1 MKPQKLFLML
11 IVLFTIGIQ
20 VNAQNATIKENV
32 VTFPTITDY
41 EYFANN
47 PAERNSLEAVV
58 KNSAVQTLS
67 KQEITAEEIPEFLQT
82 ILNQDYIV
90 AIGSFYIKLDIKN
103 NKCLAVKNDVENAYT
118 NLVNSNTESKEVMQF
133 ILDKTE
139 VLEVLKKIENGEVK
153 VEDYNSEPKDD
164 SDDQTFRCKNATVY
178 SNKLS
183 QGWHKVID
191 KTCPVDG
198 KALQFGDLK
207 LVYQSV
213 GIYFSL
219 QSKGKNR
226 QACVLG
232 GNPNTAPEVSAYMYL
247 EGNVRYQACTKSE
260 KVDARLQNFSLQ
272 SIIQW
277 RPYEGTRLLVKYDFT
292 VQFKYA
298 VTSGLTNPYSFPLM
312 NIKFGY

>member
-11 IVLFTIGIQ
+11 IALFTIGIQ
-20 VNAQNATIKENV
+20 VNAQNATVKENV

-47 PAERNSLEAVV
+47 PTERNSLEAVV

-118 NLVNSNTESKEVMQF
+118 NLVNSNTENKEVMQF

-164 SDDQTFRCKNATVY
+164 NDDQTFRCKNAMINDLKIV
-178 SNKLS
+178 K
-183 QGWHKVID
+183 GWHKVTD
-191 KTCPVDG
+191 KSCPVDG

-260 KVDARLQNFSLQ
+260 KVDARLQDFSLQ
-272 SIIQW
+272 SVIQW